1 MSYSVQNLSDVL
13 ESGGEE
19 FAKALAAG
27 FTCKHN
33 KEIDDYLRD
42 DAIDFTRRSMTI
54 THLVFEN
61 ETGVLL
67 GYFALTHKPL
77 TFVGDNLSAN
87 QRKRMERFAKINDGK
102 YMVSAYLI
110 AQIGKNYAED
120 DGRKISGKDL
130 LDLAKKELM
139 IAKRQVGGQV
149 VFVEMEQG
157 NESLEKFYKANG
169 FVKFDSRESEE
180 KGKTVVYDQLFL
192 FLK

>member
-77 TFVGDNLSAN
+77 TFVGENLSAN
-87 QRKRMERFAKINDGK
+87 KCKRMERFAKINEGK

-130 LDLAKKELM
+130 LDLAKQRVDDRQTAGRWTSRFRGNGAGQR
-139 IAKRQVGGQV
+139 IAGEILQGERLCEVRFPRIRGERQDCD
-149 VFVEMEQG
+149 
-157 NESLEKFYKANG
+157 L
-169 FVKFDSRESEE
+169 
-180 KGKTVVYDQLFL
+180 
-192 FLK
+192 